1 MSLPDLAST
10 PWRHAD
16 AYERYMG
23 RWSRQLAPPFLR
35 WLAVRTGSRWLD
47 VGCGTGA
54 LSAAI
59 LARCAPLAVT
69 AVDPSEGFLRKAQQ
83 QIGDR
88 VCFEC
93 ASADALPLPD
103 GHVDV
108 TVSALMLNFTA
119 DPQAALAEM
128 VRVTVAGG
136 TVAAYVWDY
145 VGRMDMIQIYWDA
158 ARALDPGVKS
168 QDVGAGVAICQ
179 PIALQSLF
187 EGGGLRA
194 VTTEAIDIPMDFAS
208 FDDFW
213 QPYLGG
219 QGPAPAHAMGLTP
232 PARARLCEL
241 LRARLPQRSDGSI
254 RLAARAW
261 SVRGQRPPRDS
272 P

>member
-1 MSLPDLAST
+1 MSRPALVST
-10 PWRHAD
+10 PWRHAE

-35 WLAVRTGSRWLD
+35 WLGMPAGSRWLD

-69 AVDPSEGFLRKAQQ
+69 GVDPSEGFLRKAQE

-88 VCFEC
+88 VRLEC
-93 ASADALPLPD
+93 ASADALPLRD
-103 GHVDV
+103 GQVDV
-108 TVSALMLNFTA
+108 TVSALMLNFAA

-145 VGRMDMIQIYWDA
+145 AGRMDLIRTYWDA
-158 ARALDPGVKS
+158 ARALDPGVQS
-168 QDVGAGVAICQ
+168 QDVGARVAICQ
-179 PIALQSLF
+179 PPALQALF
-187 EGGGLRA
+187 EGAGLRA
-194 VTTEAIDIPMDFAS
+194 VATDAIDIPMDFAS
-208 FDDFW
+208 FDDYW
-213 QPYLGG
+213 QPFLGG

-241 LRARLPQRSDGSI
+241 LRARLPQRADGSI

-261 SVRGQRPPRDS
+261 SVRGQRPPRDA